1 MDTNSV
7 LMLLVY
13 VFLIVSIVIHNRN
26 FATIRRKLLRQERKL
41 DAILKHLDI
50 DWQSEVDP
58 EVLELIRQGRKI
70 EAVKAYNQSTG
81 VALKEALAYV
91 ESFWERN
98 D

>member
-7 LMLLVY
+7 LVLLVY

-26 FATIRRKLLRQERKL
+26 FATLRRELLRQERKL

-70 EAVKAYNQSTG
+70 EAVKAYKQSTG